1 MKYQRVDLPVLTLYS
16 SIQDDCEGASACFRS
31 CMIHDKIA
39 FDPLKNTFPNKSEGV
54 KDLTEVLGFNATI
67 KYETH

>member
-1 MKYQRVDLPVLTLYS
+1 
-16 SIQDDCEGASACFRS
+16 
-31 CMIHDKIA
+31 MIHDKIA

-54 KDLTEVLGFNATI
+54 KDLAEVLGFNATI